1 MCEGEWARVVEAN
14 KVSHFKVRECIG
26 VIRHQEKPVRSAG
39 LEGLKKPGIVNDE
52 NM

>member
-1 MCEGEWARVVEAN
+1 MVEAN

-26 VIRHQEKPVRSAG
+26 VIGQQEKILPVRSAG